1 MKRLILFLL
10 GLTPLALGFWM
21 NSWMMNN
28 PNNMLPYKLIGI
40 VFLVFWFVIGFKTC
54 KFEETTLKSAAI
66 VNLPALLMVI
76 LLIFQELILGQYWM
90 NLFGTITQFYYLP
103 LVNISASI
111 EGIFG
116 FFIPG
121 LVIHMWS
128 TFLIGFFL
136 MLASYY
142 LGSHFKRWTD
152 M

>member
-1 MKRLILFLL
+1 M
-10 GLTPLALGFWM
+10 
-21 NSWMMNN
+21 
-28 PNNMLPYKLIGI
+28 Y
-40 VFLVFWFVIGFKTC
+40 
-54 KFEETTLKSAAI
+54 E
-66 VNLPALLMVI
+66 LMII

-90 NLFGTITQFYYLP
+90 NIFGTITQFYYLP
-103 LVNISASI
+103 LVNISSSI

-121 LVIHMWS
+121 QIIHMWS

-142 LGSHFKRWTD
+142 LGSHSKRLTD